1 MDAAIQR
8 GGRVGNIYAQL
19 QRLRDRYAGLIKRNY
34 PKLPR
39 RVSGYNIDQLL
50 ISGMKKK
57 GGPHRDYPP
66 MLPEGKGWLM
76 VELGEESKEQATQQA
91 HRLMHRLNAQSNPPT
106 MKLFVSDEDQGKIW
120 QVREAGLGATAFV
133 PGDPVTWEG
142 WEDSAVPPDKV
153 GPYLRELCKLYEKYN
168 YRSAMY
174 GHFGQGCIHCRLNFD
189 LQTSAG
195 IKQWRAFMEE
205 ATDLVTSFGGSIS
218 GEHGDGQSKA
228 EFLYKMF
235 GSELIEAFREFKSIW
250 D

>member
-1 MDAAIQR
+1 
-8 GGRVGNIYAQL
+8 
-19 QRLRDRYAGLIKRNY
+19 
-34 PKLPR
+34 
-39 RVSGYNIDQLL
+39 
-50 ISGMKKK
+50 
-57 GGPHRDYPP
+57 
-66 MLPEGKGWLM
+66 M

-133 PGDPVTWEG
+133 PGGPVTWEG
-142 WEDSAVPPDKV
+142 WEDSAVPSDKV

-195 IKQWRAFMEE
+195 INKWRAFMEE
-205 ATDLVTSFGGSIS
+205 ATDLVTTSAALFPASTAMGNRRQNFCTRCSAAS
-218 GEHGDGQSKA
+218 
-228 EFLYKMF
+228 
-235 GSELIEAFREFKSIW
+235 
-250 D
+250 